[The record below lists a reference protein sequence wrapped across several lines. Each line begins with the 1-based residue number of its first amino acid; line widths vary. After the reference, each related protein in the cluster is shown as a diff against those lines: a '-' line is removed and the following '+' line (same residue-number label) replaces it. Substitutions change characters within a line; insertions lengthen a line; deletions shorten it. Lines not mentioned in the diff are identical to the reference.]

1 MSESMKKAIKIFR
14 RHGGVL
20 QTGEAI
26 NKGIHPRTL
35 YAMRDEGT
43 IERLCRGTYRLADLP
58 PLTNPDFATV
68 AAKIPKGVICLIS
81 ALSFHEITTEIPH
94 EIHVATLRDT
104 KYPRLDYPPIRIFR
118 FSRNAYTEGIETHT
132 IDGMKVRIYSPE
144 KTIADA
150 FKYRNKIGQD
160 VPVEALKLYWAKKK
174 PDIHSLLHYASICRV
189 SNVIQ
194 PYIETLT

>member
-58 PLTNPDFATV
+58 PLTNPHFATV

-81 ALSFHEITTEIPH
+81 ALSFHE
-94 EIHVATLRDT
+94 LCN
-104 KYPRLDYPPIRIFR
+104 FR
-118 FSRNAYTEGIETHT
+118 FH
-132 IDGMKVRIYSPE
+132 KP
-144 KTIADA
+144 
-150 FKYRNKIGQD
+150 FKILIRKPY
-160 VPVEALKLYWAKKK
+160 KLRMGPCIKSYLFIFSK
-174 PDIHSLLHYASICRV
+174 
-189 SNVIQ
+189 
-194 PYIETLT
+194 